1 MRPYKTDKTGEDIL
15 EILTSNAKTSH
26 EDIAKQLNI
35 SINTVTKYIKKFE
48 KDKIILSYKAH
59 VNWERIREH
68 EVRALIEV
76 KVIPERGVGFDSIAE
91 SIYRYPE
98 VTALYLISGGYDLL
112 VQVEGP
118 NLREVAFFVSEKL
131 ATLKNVQ
138 STATHF
144 LLKKFKEDG
153 DILVHQPDSTRL
165 LISP

>member
-15 EILTSNAKTSH
+15 EILTSDGKTSH

-35 SINTVTKYIKKFE
+35 PVSSVTKYIKKFE
-48 KDKIILSYKAH
+48 KDKIILTYKAH

-68 EVRALIEV
+68 DVRALIEV
-76 KVIPERGVGFDSIAE
+76 KVIPERGVGFDAIAE
-91 SIYRYPE
+91 SIYRFPE

-112 VQVEGP
+112 VQVEGSD
-118 NLREVAFFVSEKL
+118 LREVAFFVSEKL

-153 DILVHQPDSTRL
+153 DILVQQPNSERL